1 MQNLNSCMKFLKDFW
16 RVEISVKIRVSF
28 TDLSEL
34 DKILYLLNPIVKSCA
49 ISPNDKGKYKKA
61 YIEVK

>member
-1 MQNLNSCMKFLKDFW
+1 M
-16 RVEISVKIRVSF
+16 SVKIRVSF

>member
-1 MQNLNSCMKFLKDFW
+1 M
-16 RVEISVKIRVSF
+16 SVKIRVSF

-34 DKILYLLNPIVKSCA
+34 DKILYLLNPIVKSRA